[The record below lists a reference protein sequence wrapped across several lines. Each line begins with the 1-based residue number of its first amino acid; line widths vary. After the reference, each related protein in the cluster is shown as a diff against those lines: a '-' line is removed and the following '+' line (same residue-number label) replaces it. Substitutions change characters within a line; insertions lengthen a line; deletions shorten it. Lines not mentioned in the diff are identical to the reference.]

1 MVQKTRVQMSKEDRW
16 TWIAEYIWDHGPVD
30 VLNASFVEKYQKAT
44 GASIVPKLWGANY
57 CPQLS
62 KDLGQM
68 ATAHRLRRRVV
79 RLGNMGNGFP
89 TWVWHY
95 SM

>member
-1 MVQKTRVQMSKEDRW
+1 MAKKRHAKMSKEDRW
-16 TWIAEYIWDHGPVD
+16 AWISEYICDKGSVD
-30 VLNASFVEKYQKAT
+30 ILNAFVEAYQRAT

-57 CPQLS
+57 CPLLS

-68 ATAHRLRRRVV
+68 AAEYRLRRRVV
-79 RLGNMGNGFP
+79 TLREMGMGFP
-89 TWVWHY
+89 SWVWHY